1 MRPDS
6 GFVQSRVAAIQ
17 GRAGAPTTSAA
28 LSARSA
34 AATSQVIHR
43 YCVLVFAC
51 LRQFTFS
58 CFLSRCGT
66 RGPKVWVHGRFRG
79 ISDLAVQERASRCAG
94 TVALHSAPTLAVDGH
109 VLPLSLLPRT
119 LVLLQSGA
127 PRPAPSPSPAVCSRV
142 SRASRYAMP
151 CPVDVCSAL
160 RSSTVSFSR
169 TAEGRSSFDSQ
180 SSGWS

>member
-109 VLPLSLLPRT
+109 VLPLSLLPSYPGPSAERRPT
-119 LVLLQSGA
+119 SCSKPQPSGVFTCLKSLALCYALPCRCVFRLTFLHCFLFPHRRRPVL
-127 PRPAPSPSPAVCSRV
+127 
-142 SRASRYAMP
+142 
-151 CPVDVCSAL
+151 
-160 RSSTVSFSR
+160 F
-169 TAEGRSSFDSQ
+169 
-180 SSGWS
+180 